1 MPKTS
6 RGIMMHKTLKTL
18 LILQLLILTIQ
29 VSKAGIIQEDF
40 YFIVMG
46 DNRPSTETPVVSLLF
61 KELIKYVNW
70 IRPDFAVNTGDLIYG
85 SGSYERARAQYEE
98 FKRAIE
104 ECKVPYYTVI
114 GNHDARGRGEELY
127 QEILGR
133 PLYYSFNHKGCH
145 FVFLSTEI
153 KGETGGIYG
162 EQLEWLREDL
172 MTNSNATLTFV
183 FLHRPVWP
191 VGPHMSDSFQNE
203 TNKQIVVSL
212 FKEYGVDYVFAGHE
226 HLFDYSEHDGI
237 VQIITG
243 GAGAPL
249 YADPENGGVNHLL
262 LVHVTGG
269 KAEIT
274 LIRFRDLKVEVTSE
288 KHETIIK
295 IQNSVS
301 SHQFKSL
308 AGYTYSVE
316 AHPIPLNGIE
326 VSIPHTEKYEVSG
339 GEVAEETVS
348 DGSIN
353 LRIKVTVNPGETREI
368 KITYGE
374 ERSLLLVAG
383 LLAIVL
389 LATAAVLVWRLKK
402 TAKPKA

>member
-6 RGIMMHKTLKTL
+6 RGIKMRKALKTL
-18 LILQLLILTIQ
+18 LVLQLLILTIQ
-29 VSKAGIIQEDF
+29 ASRAGITQEDF

-85 SGSYERARAQYEE
+85 SGSYDRAKAQYEE
-98 FKRAIE
+98 FKKVID

-145 FVFLSTEI
+145 FIFLSTEI

-162 EQLEWLREDL
+162 EQLDWLTEDL
-172 MTNSNATLTFV
+172 KANSNATLTFV
-183 FLHRPVWP
+183 FLHRPIWP
-191 VGPHMSDSFQNE
+191 VGPHEEDSFQNE

-226 HLFDYSEHDGI
+226 HVFDYSEHDGI

-269 KAEIT
+269 NAEIT
-274 LIRFRDLKVEVTSE
+274 LIRFRDLKVEVTSG
-288 KHETIIK
+288 KHETKIK
-295 IQNSVS
+295 IQNSIT

-308 AGYTYSVE
+308 AGYAYSVE

-326 VSIPHTEKYEVSG
+326 VSIPSTEEYTVSG

-353 LRIKVTVNPGETREI
+353 LRIRVTVNPGETREI
-368 KITYGE
+368 KITYGKAIPI
-374 ERSLLLVAG
+374 LLVIGFSAII
-383 LLAIVL
+383 LLGIVL
-389 LATAAVLVWRLKK
+389 VAWRLKK
-402 TAKPKA
+402 TAKPEA